1 MRVIVTRP
9 ANQAD
14 AWVQGLRAAGLTAV
28 SWPLIDIRPTRD
40 AQALNAARAQAA
52 DQQALM
58 FVSAN
63 AVHGFFEENRALA
76 GVNAAELAIKSIV
89 NTGAARCW
97 ATGPGTVQALL
108 AAGVPAQRIDAPGAG
123 DELESEALW
132 AVVQKQVGAGM
143 RVMLVRGADA
153 AGQLAGRPWLAQ
165 QLAARG
171 AQVTEAAA
179 YERHAPQW
187 SAAQREQ
194 AQAALCDGS
203 VWLWS
208 SSEALHN
215 LPDLPAM
222 AQHAARAV
230 ATHPRIAQAARERG
244 FAQVLEARPDLP
256 ALVRS
261 IQSFA

>member
-14 AWVQGLRAAGLTAV
+14 AWVQGLRAAGLNAV

-52 DQQALM
+52 NQHALM

-63 AVHGFFEENRALA
+63 AVHGFFEENRVPA
-76 GVNAAELAIKSIV
+76 GVDTAQCAINNV
-89 NTGAARCW
+89 ATGGMARCW

-108 AAGVPAQRIDAPGAG
+108 AAGVPALRIDAPGAG
-123 DELESEALW
+123 DALESEALW
-132 AVVQKQVGAGM
+132 AVVQNQVAVGA

-153 AGQLAGRPWLAQ
+153 AGNLAGRPWLAQ

-171 AQVTEAAA
+171 ALVSEVAA

-187 SAAQREQ
+187 SAAQRQQ

-208 SSEALHN
+208 SSEALRN
-215 LPDLPAM
+215 LPELPAM

-244 FAQVLEARPDLP
+244 FARVLEARPDLP

>member
-14 AWVQGLRAAGLTAV
+14 AWVQGLRAAGLSAV
-28 SWPLIDIRPTRD
+28 SWPLIDIHPTRH

-52 DQQALM
+52 NQQVLM

-63 AVHGFFEENRALA
+63 AVAGFLKQNMQIA
-76 GVNAAELAIKSIV
+76 GVNTAQAAM
-89 NTGAARCW
+89 NTIANDSPVRCW

-123 DELESEALW
+123 DALESEALW
-132 AVVQKQVGAGM
+132 AVVQAQVAAGT

-171 AQVTEAAA
+171 ALVSEVAA

-187 SAAQREQ
+187 SAAQRQQ
-194 AQAALCDGS
+194 AQTALCDGS

-208 SSEALHN
+208 SSEALHH

-222 AQHAARAV
+222 AQRAARAV

-244 FAQVLEARPDLP
+244 FAQVLESRPDMP